1 MTKVPPP
8 KLTDWTGKEW
18 TPDCGRLA
26 AHANARFTVS
36 AAQCPSIDPKWDDPA
51 GVPID
56 AFIFG
61 GRRSSTVP
69 LVTEAKD
76 WVEGVYMASTLGS
89 ETTAAIVG
97 QVGVVRR
104 DPFAM
109 LAFCGYNITDYFK
122 HWLSFGKKGLKLPKI
137 YMVNWFRKGADG
149 KFLWPG
155 YGENMRVLKWIV
167 ERVEGK
173 AQAQS
178 TTLGNVPAYGDL
190 DWKGLEGFG
199 EAKFADA
206 TAIAKDQWSGE
217 MKLHME
223 MVEGKLAND
232 DVPPELFARYQALKA
247 LYPF

>member
-1 MTKVPPP
+1 PPA

-18 TPDCGRLA
+18 TPGCGRTA
-26 AHANARFTVS
+26 AHPNARFTVS

-51 GVPID
+51 GVLIS

-69 LVTEAKD
+69 LVTEARS
-76 WVEGVYMASTLGS
+76 WEEGVYMASTLGS

-109 LAFCGYNITDYFK
+109 LAFCGYNITDYFR
-122 HWLSFGKKGLKLPKI
+122 HWLSLGKKLSRPPKI
-137 YMVNWFRKGADG
+137 YLVNWFRKGADG

-155 YGENMRVLKWIV
+155 FGENMRVLKWIV

-173 AQAQS
+173 AQAET
-178 TTLGNVPAYGDL
+178 TTLGNVPGYADL
-190 DWKGLEGFG
+190 DWTGLENFG
-199 EAKFADA
+199 VEKYADA
-206 TAIAKDQWSGE
+206 TSIVKEQWSGE
-217 MKLHME
+217 MRLHME
-223 MVEGKLAND
+223 MVEGKLSRD
-232 DVPPELFARYQALKA
+232 RVPPELFARYQALKA